1 VNINCEEQRTGSA
14 RGRRQERRQAVAG
27 EQRIGRRFDGPDAL
41 IDDPEDHASLR
52 YGLCHRGSRSHARL
66 GDRCLQGDRYGNGT
80 QSTRPCSRGS
90 LRLTSPTTSTISTV
104 VFPAPADRRRSLMAA
119 IVSTLFVPSLP
130 LADKD
135 GGGGRDFSATN
146 AGCTEAI
153 GFGPIPAAQA
163 QPFVPTGF
171 VVAPVGPGSARLGP
185 WRKSEWR
192 RCGSTRG
199 DFREQDWGD
208 ALPAGIA
215 TNYGR
220 IASRRGVLATD
231 DSAYINFAYRSKK
244 MRCSTQPIQ
253 RRRTKGKRGCF

>member
-1 VNINCEEQRTGSA
+1 MYYTDGRFLRTCLEVEGDDAVNINCEEQRTGSA

-119 IVSTLFVPSLP
+119 IVSTLFVPSLL

-171 VVAPVGPGSARLGP
+171 VVAPVGPGSARLVVRSANCQSMVSVRATP
-185 WRKSEWR
+185 WFSNRQES
-192 RCGSTRG
+192 
-199 DFREQDWGD
+199 
-208 ALPAGIA
+208 
-215 TNYGR
+215 
-220 IASRRGVLATD
+220 V
-231 DSAYINFAYRSKK
+231 
-244 MRCSTQPIQ
+244 
-253 RRRTKGKRGCF
+253 